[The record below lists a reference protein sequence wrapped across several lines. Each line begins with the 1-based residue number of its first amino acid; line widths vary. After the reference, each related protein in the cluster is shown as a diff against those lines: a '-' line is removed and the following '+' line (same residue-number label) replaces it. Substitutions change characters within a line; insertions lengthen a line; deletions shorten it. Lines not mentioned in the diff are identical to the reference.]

1 MIQKNAL
8 EWSVF
13 AVSLTLI
20 AGVLGFLVFD
30 ATTGDTLVWLVT
42 NVRPAVAY
50 TIRFGVRAPAQTG
63 TVTASVSGQL
73 QRRAIRK
80 TVQFVVPIVV
90 RNEGETGASAVVVEV
105 TAKVKTPPSGN
116 SGEAALPTKTE
127 ITLQNVPRLS
137 QREAFVVLEGEPQGE
152 IATRIASFEED

>member
-30 ATTGDTLVWLVT
+30 ATTLRGTSAKLV
-42 NVRPAVAY
+42 
-50 TIRFGVRAPAQTG
+50 AQ
-63 TVTASVSGQL
+63 SGQL